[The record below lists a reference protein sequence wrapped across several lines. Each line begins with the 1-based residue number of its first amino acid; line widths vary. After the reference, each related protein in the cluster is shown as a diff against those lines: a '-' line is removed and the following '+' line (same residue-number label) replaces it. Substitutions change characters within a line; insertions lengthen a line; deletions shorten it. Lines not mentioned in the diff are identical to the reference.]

1 MKTPTLHRWNKI
13 DSLVVCVCALGVFGL
28 LHLANMR
35 LNYIWSWSEPLS
47 YIISVRDN
55 GEWQAGLLLDGML
68 MSIRLLIFGGVFA
81 LVIGTLVAA
90 LALSPLPAARW
101 MARLYVEGLRHLPPI
116 VFMFIF
122 FYFIST
128 QAVFI
133 WEFIL
138 AHTDNTIGRF
148 LLGNPTLA
156 ENLISGVLCLA
167 IFEAAFFSEIIR
179 AGVLSIERG
188 QWDAARSIGLSKVQ
202 CLRFIIAPQV
212 LARTASPLVGQ
223 LILLIKNS
231 AILSIIS
238 VQDLTFS
245 AQETAVSTQ
254 QVFETWLIT
263 AAFYFILCFPL
274 LRLAHH
280 FKPQAA

>member
-1 MKTPTLHRWNKI
+1 MHLPPPRRFNAV
-13 DSLVVCVCALGVFGL
+13 DALVVALVIAVAAGL
-28 LHLANMR
+28 VHLAHLR
-35 LNYIWSWSEPLS
+35 LNYIWEWSAPLS
-47 YIISVRDN
+47 YIVSVDAN
-55 GEWQAGLLLDGML
+55 GQWQAGLLLDGML
-68 MSIRLLIFGGVFA
+68 MSIRLLIFGGLLA
-81 LVIGTLVAA
+81 LVVGTLVAA
-90 LALSPLPAARW
+90 LALSPLPVLRW
-101 MARLYVEGLRHLPPI
+101 VARLYVEGLRHLPPI

-128 QAVFI
+128 QAVAL
-133 WEFIL
+133 WEFVL
-138 AHTDNTIGRF
+138 AHSDNAVGRL
-148 LLGNPTLA
+148 LLGEPRLA

-179 AGVLSIERG
+179 AGVLSIDRG
-188 QWDAARSIGLSKVQ
+188 QWDAARSVGLRAWQVI
-202 CLRFIIAPQV
+202 RFVIAPQV
-212 LARTASPLVGQ
+212 VARTASPLVGQ

-254 QVFETWLIT
+254 QVFETWLIA

-274 LRLAHH
+274 LHLARR
-280 FKPQAA
+280 FS